1 MGCDYYIRT
10 ELVIEFYDKDNKHCC
25 IYTDMDLKKGY
36 LFNYQ
41 DNNSDN
47 NEETQCKK
55 FQADLERIIQENTN
69 SKILFDNYF
78 WIKESYRKKY
88 YIYIMKTFIQIHKLK
103 KVYKKTSVREIT

>member
-25 IYTDMDLKKGY
+25 IYTDMDFKKGY

-41 DNNSDN
+41 NNNSDDD
-47 NEETQCKK
+47 EETQCKK

-69 SKILFDNYF
+69 SKILFDNDF
-78 WIKESYRKKY
+78 WIKKSYRKKY
-88 YIYIMKTFIQIHKLK
+88 YNIMKTFIQIHKLK
-103 KVYKKTSVREIT
+103 KVYKKTYAWERT